1 LIITEYIIKDDT
13 KIEKKLKNEKFL
25 KKNPNANNNITL
37 GTINDD
43 NKSK

>member
-1 LIITEYIIKDDT
+1 MIQKLKR
-13 KIEKKLKNEKFL
+13 KLKNEKFL
-25 KKNPNANNNITL
+25 KKNPKANNNITL